1 MQHPPQNIKLA
12 RQALRELVSE
22 LPSAMTYGMKWE
34 EINFFDSEIQKP
46 SKEEFEA
53 KLQELIDAQPLKKL
67 REERNKRLS
76 ECDWVV
82 IRAVSTN
89 TQVPDEW
96 ITYMQT
102 LRDLPSTTEDPA
114 NPVWPNVPTL

>member
-114 NPVWPNVPTL
+114 NPVWPVQPSP

>member
-102 LRDLPSTTEDPA
+102 LRDLPANTDDPE
-114 NPVWPNVPTL
+114 NPMWPTPPN